1 MKKFELFLGSL
12 LAFITYFTFDNTK
25 HFTTALTYLRVFTF
39 NLKTYPC
46 SLFLIVNKSSYKF
59 QRVSKRGSLELSRK
73 EVAFPAPQMKD
84 LFEVRLQES
93 FKLTLGIP
101 LGHDQAFWVS
111 LCLPVLP
118 KEVPKKG
125 FAIQIGTS
133 AALQICVLFLK
144 GSTPKKLQDIMKPKS
159 WGGGRWGG
167 NLCLPKTF
175 VSSVRLGST
184 SLATAPHTLSTPQQR
199 LPQIHQLWKRFMLQ
213 YPRDIPIP
221 ALVLIHSLFFF
232 FKQNVIT

>member
-159 WGGGRWGG
+159 WGGGA
-167 NLCLPKTF
+167 
-175 VSSVRLGST
+175 LGWK
-184 SLATAPHTLSTPQQR
+184 SLSP
-199 LPQIHQLWKRFMLQ
+199 
-213 YPRDIPIP
+213 
-221 ALVLIHSLFFF
+221 
-232 FKQNVIT
+232 

>member
-1 MKKFELFLGSL
+1 MKKFEPFLGSL
-12 LAFITYFTFDNTK
+12 LVFISYFTFDNTK
-25 HFTTALTYLRVFTF
+25 HFTTALIYFRVFTS
-39 NLKTYPC
+39 NLKTYLC
-46 SLFLIVNKSSYKF
+46 SLFLIVNISSYKF

-84 LFEVRLQES
+84 LLEVRRLQES

-101 LGHDQAFWVS
+101 LGHPQAFTMS

-133 AALQICVLFLK
+133 AALQIRVLFLK

-159 WGGGRWGG
+159 GGLGR
-167 NLCLPKTF
+167 K
-175 VSSVRLGST
+175 
-184 SLATAPHTLSTPQQR
+184 SLSP
-199 LPQIHQLWKRFMLQ
+199 
-213 YPRDIPIP
+213 
-221 ALVLIHSLFFF
+221 
-232 FKQNVIT
+232 